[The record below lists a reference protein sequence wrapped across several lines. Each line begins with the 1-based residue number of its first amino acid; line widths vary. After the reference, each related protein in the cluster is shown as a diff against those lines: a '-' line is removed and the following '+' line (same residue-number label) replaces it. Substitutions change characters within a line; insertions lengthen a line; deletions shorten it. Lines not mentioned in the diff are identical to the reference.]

1 VKIFKP
7 TSFFRGLFVL
17 LMLCISYTSHAHQ
30 MSTSYLSMTIDDEGH
45 IEGSW
50 QVRLFDVN
58 QILAIDINQDGQLT
72 WSELQANQLAI
83 VEYLRASLSI
93 SSDQECF
100 LIFDRKQ
107 QIDNHFNEGYLVSN
121 FSSNC
126 ELSEPLTINYQA
138 FFDIDS
144 DHKAIVNIDGRQYQY
159 SRVISYDNPILRVDL
174 LQSQLL
180 ATFNEYTY
188 QGIIHIWQGTDHIL
202 FLLALLL
209 TCGLFRKNGT
219 WLAITKPTK
228 IFRDTAW
235 IVTAFTLAHTITLT
249 ATAAGL
255 INLESRW
262 VELGIAVSVLMAAL
276 NNVWPVVLRLGWIT
290 FAFGL
295 LHGMGFAGVLAEVGL
310 PSSQKLLAIFAFN
323 LGVEIGQLVIL
334 IIVLPLLFVFS
345 QQHWYRRWGVQC
357 GSLAIGVMA
366 IKWSIERF

>member
-1 VKIFKP
+1 MKYIKATYFYR
-7 TSFFRGLFVL
+7 SLFVL
-17 LMLCISYTSHAHQ
+17 LMLCISYTSYAHQ
-30 MSTSYLSMTIDDEGH
+30 MSTSYLSMTIDDQGQ
-45 IEGSW
+45 ISGSW
-50 QVRLFDVN
+50 QVRLFD
-58 QILAIDINQDGQLT
+58 INQKLPIDLNKDGQLI
-72 WSELQANQLAI
+72 WSELQLNQLAI
-83 VEYLRASLSI
+83 VDFLQASLSI
-93 SSDQECF
+93 SRDQNCPILFEG
-100 LIFDRKQ
+100 KQ
-107 QIDNHFNEGYLVSN
+107 QIDQHFNEGYLVSQ
-121 FSSNC
+121 FSSSC
-126 ELSEPLTINYQA
+126 KSSGPLTINYTA

-144 DHKAIVNIDGRQYQY
+144 DHKAIVNINSEEHQY
-159 SRVISYDNPILRVDL
+159 SRVISYENPTLLVDL

-188 QGIIHIWQGTDHIL
+188 QGIIHIWLGTDHIL

-219 WLAITKPTK
+219 WLAIAKPAQ

-262 VELGIAVSVLMAAL
+262 VELGIAISVLMAAL

-295 LHGMGFAGVLAEVGL
+295 LHGMGFAGVLGEVGL
-310 PSSQKLLAIFAFN
+310 PSNQKLLAIFAFN
-323 LGVEIGQLVIL
+323 LGVEIGQLAIL
-334 IIVLPLLFVFS
+334 IIVLPLLLLFS

-357 GSLAIGVMA
+357 GSLAIGIMA

>member
-1 VKIFKP
+1 VKYIKS
-7 TSFFRGLFVL
+7 TYYSHCLFLL
-17 LMLCISYTSHAHQ
+17 LMLSISYTSHAHQ
-30 MSTSYLSMTIDDEGH
+30 MSTSYLSMTVDGQGQIA
-45 IEGSW
+45 GSW
-50 QVRLFDVN
+50 QVRLFD
-58 QILAIDINQDGQLT
+58 INQKLPIDLNEDGQLT
-72 WSELQANQLAI
+72 WSELQENQLAI
-83 VEYLRASLSI
+83 VDFLRASLSI
-93 SSDQECF
+93 SRDQDCPLFFEGT
-100 LIFDRKQ
+100 Q
-107 QIDNHFNEGYLVSN
+107 QIDNHFNEGYLVSQ
-121 FSSNC
+121 FSAACTSSG
-126 ELSEPLTINYQA
+126 LLTLNYSA

-144 DHKAIVNIDGRQYQY
+144 DHKAIVNIDSDKHQY
-159 SRVISYDNPILRVDL
+159 SRVISYENPKLLVDL
-174 LQSQLL
+174 LESQLL

-219 WLAITKPTK
+219 WLAIAKPAQ

-262 VELGIAVSVLMAAL
+262 VELGIAISVLMAAL
-276 NNVWPVVLRLGWIT
+276 NNVWPVILRLGWIT

-323 LGVEIGQLVIL
+323 LGVELGQLVIL
-334 IIVLPLLFVFS
+334 IIVLPLLYVLS
-345 QQHWYRRWGVQC
+345 QKHWYRSWGMQC
-357 GSLAIGVMA
+357 GSLAIGILA